1 MALPKDPYMLLSV
14 VNTKLRDDY
23 TDLNDLC
30 ASLGEDRSQ
39 LESKLK
45 EAGFIYNP
53 TTNQFV

>member
-23 TDLNDLC
+23 TDLDDLC
-30 ASLGEDRSQ
+30 ASLDEDRIQ